1 MTTAIREKQQIS
13 FGVSDDP
20 HPSFNT
26 EPHSFSEIPRVV
38 ADPPGASPKSG
49 AHGFDLTVD
58 IAHSYSLKTGTAV
71 ELSRSRPTLPE
82 GWHESEK
89 YGPVYVSP
97 SGKAWTVQIIRDRLE
112 NVIVDV
118 SVNDFIGKSAIE
130 LRKDA
135 VRKAAR
141 RTMTKV
147 SRTTPPI
154 LTPSVGSKDND
165 GVSEA
170 TR

>member
-26 EPHSFSEIPRVV
+26 EPHSFSESPGTVS
-38 ADPPGASPKSG
+38 DPSQASPTKSG
-49 AHGFDLTVD
+49 AYGSNQAAD
-58 IAHSYSLKTGTAV
+58 IHSYSLKTGAV
-71 ELSRSRPTLPE
+71 SDPSRSCPTLPE

-97 SGKAWTVQIIRDRLE
+97 GGKAWTVQIIRDRLE